1 MITAPRAL
9 LGPLVAGAIVL
20 AGCGPSDGA
29 AESSPVAAT
38 ADRLAEQTAAG
49 DGCAATQTSA
59 ELRTLVGEIETLP
72 EASRADV
79 AAFLDSLEAQ
89 LTCDPEPEPEPE
101 VTEPP
106 PPDDDDKGRGKG
118 RDKKDDDDEDDD

>member
-1 MITAPRAL
+1 MIPSPRVL
-9 LGPLVAGAIVL
+9 LGPLVAGLVVL
-20 AGCGPSDGA
+20 AGCGAPDDGA
-29 AESSPVAAT
+29 AESNPVAAT

-49 DGCAATQTSA
+49 DDCAATQTAA
-59 ELRTLVGEIETLP
+59 ELRTLVGEHETLP
-72 EASRADV
+72 EASRAEV

-89 LTCDPEPEPEPE
+89 LACEPEPEPE

-106 PPDDDDKGRGKG
+106 PDDDDTGEGRRKG